1 MQRWREQADNSDDK
15 LTKAIL
21 ASVLFVGEHL
31 VIEKALLLP
40 QVCRVFLENYGVTL
54 TDGLKSVD
62 LNLEVGDSTVK
73 FSSRWVLN
81 QLIIHLNSYMQYK
94 CIHMKYGTLL
104 YRKEGNLLTSLSWAL
119 GAHRS
124 NTSSL
129 EETIE
134 IHECM
139 GKAKILTH
147 ADHIFNDLL
156 HEEIKTHASANSDL
170 AHDPS
175 LLNIDN
181 YLKHVNPQLV
191 SFIASATRTTRE
203 RRRNTDQD
211 ESEAN
216 DHVRKVRN
224 YFILSLLLYCTNP
237 KQPPPLHNLL
247 ADAVEVC
254 GGSIGSY

>member
-1 MQRWREQADNSDDK
+1 MSSEGREWSNEIRCHSSEGPEGFNEGQSE
-15 LTKAIL
+15 
-21 ASVLFVGEHL
+21 SSEGQVGSN
-31 VIEKALLLP
+31 A
-40 QVCRVFLENYGVTL
+40 G
-54 TDGLKSVD
+54 
-62 LNLEVGDSTVK
+62 TVSQ
-73 FSSRWVLN
+73 F
-81 QLIIHLNSYMQYK
+81 
-94 CIHMKYGTLL
+94 
-104 YRKEGNLLTSLSWAL
+104 
-119 GAHRS
+119 
-124 NTSSL
+124 
-129 EETIE
+129 
-134 IHECM
+134 
-139 GKAKILTH
+139 
-147 ADHIFNDLL
+147 
-156 HEEIKTHASANSDL
+156 SDL

>member
-1 MQRWREQADNSDDK
+1 MIKPSFVPVEKLKAALKISSTGEAPLVLCQHCYNELYAQFHPLKTCASCGAKPKVGSHLCRHSPDAAAVTQHLQETTGTEVIIQPSDCLCYTCYLLHLTIHTSLHAKKEEAEHSLESAMQRWREQADNSDDK

-81 QLIIHLNSYMQYK
+81 QLIIHLNPYMQYK

-124 NTSSL
+124 KSKKCDR
-129 EETIE
+129 I
-134 IHECM
+134 
-139 GKAKILTH
+139 
-147 ADHIFNDLL
+147 
-156 HEEIKTHASANSDL
+156 
-170 AHDPS
+170 
-175 LLNIDN
+175 
-181 YLKHVNPQLV
+181 
-191 SFIASATRTTRE
+191 
-203 RRRNTDQD
+203 
-211 ESEAN
+211 
-216 DHVRKVRN
+216 
-224 YFILSLLLYCTNP
+224 
-237 KQPPPLHNLL
+237 
-247 ADAVEVC
+247 
-254 GGSIGSY
+254 